1 MFPYMERLVFPQAM
15 VAWQYV
21 QSVMG
26 ELGRRDGEL
35 QLEEKAFL
43 LLFAAVGLQLLAEP
57 ATTTETVEVSA
68 CENMCV

>member
-1 MFPYMERLVFPQAM
+1 
-15 VAWQYV
+15 
-21 QSVMG
+21 MG

-68 CENMCV
+68 YENVRMRLSV